1 MKAILRRCRSGPF
14 FPQALVGGLLPA
26 GAGAGLTAGGR
37 IKGNGSTGQVD
48 RRDLHPR
55 PTWPPG
61 GFNAQKLG
69 QTRGLGKVFGVPGTR
84 LEEDNVLGT
93 F

>member
-1 MKAILRRCRSGPF
+1 MKAIPRRCRSGPF

-26 GAGAGLTAGGR
+26 GAGLTAGLAAESKATVR
-37 IKGNGSTGQVD
+37 QVD